1 MGKINTYFWDSLK
14 KEYWEEKCDT
24 IVLGGSGRHAEMR
37 CREQDISA
45 FVAKLMVALKNCI
58 VTGRRDED
66 TRAEV
71 HCPSNV
77 HFSDKSKDGLFCF
90 WGDGD
95 CENLRD
101 AQETHLYSMRFNAK
115 DYDIGFSVTDLVEI
129 SGNCASIVDFCGQ
142 LMKFANSYDRE
153 IVIASSDGQSS
164 FTVIKEGPLMHK
176 DIPEVV
182 DGKKIYCKE
191 FGSRGG
197 FRFLRDTICIDFIEE
212 NKPWDE
218 YLTAITA
225 YINEEKI
232 TKLFIFSHSRRE
244 IDISFLNNIVVH
256 VDTLS
261 ITANCQ
267 SLEPVYALQPSSL
280 SVTNQDYFIDF
291 DRLKN
296 CLTRIGVFAMGYKER
311 ITCVNESILSCTKL
325 ERIAIG
331 SFGQNELNLV
341 AQMPHLKELSL
352 SQYAE
357 RKVSVP
363 DFVSK
368 NSICKLEL
376 WKVPIAFFDK
386 IGEFPNLTSLTCTQI
401 GCKSLDVLEMLPKL
415 EKININYCTKL
426 TDVSAV
432 AKCPILQE
440 ARFQVCKQ
448 VTNFD
453 TLSQSQTIRA
463 LDMFK
468 CGSVPSIH
476 FIDGMS
482 NLKAIDIVETNVLD
496 GDLTPCLRLEAV
508 TTLDKKH
515 YNLKAE
521 QLPRRIRR

>member
-1 MGKINTYFWDSLK
+1 M
-14 KEYWEEKCDT
+14 
-24 IVLGGSGRHAEMR
+24 
-37 CREQDISA
+37 
-45 FVAKLMVALKNCI
+45 
-58 VTGRRDED
+58 
-66 TRAEV
+66 
-71 HCPSNV
+71 
-77 HFSDKSKDGLFCF
+77 
-90 WGDGD
+90 
-95 CENLRD
+95 
-101 AQETHLYSMRFNAK
+101 
-115 DYDIGFSVTDLVEI
+115 
-129 SGNCASIVDFCGQ
+129 
-142 LMKFANSYDRE
+142 
-153 IVIASSDGQSS
+153 
-164 FTVIKEGPLMHK
+164 
-176 DIPEVV
+176 
-182 DGKKIYCKE
+182 KIYYK
-191 FGSRGG
+191 GYNARDG
-197 FRFLRDTICIDFIEE
+197 FRFLQDTICIDFFEE

-225 YINEEKI
+225 YINEKKI
-232 TKLFIFSHSRRE
+232 TRLFVYSRDCE
-244 IDISFLNNIVVH
+244 DIDISFLNNIVVH
-256 VDTLS
+256 VDSLS
-261 ITANCQ
+261 ITAYCKN
-267 SLEPVYALQPSSL
+267 LDAVYALQPSSL

-368 NSICKLEL
+368 ESICDLEL

-440 ARFQVCKQ
+440 VNFETCKQ

-453 TLSQSQTIRA
+453 TLSQSQTIETIR
-463 LDMFK
+463 MFK

-476 FIDGMS
+476 FIDDMS
-482 NLKAIDIVETNVLD
+482 NLKAINIVETSVLD
-496 GDLTPCLRLEAV
+496 GDLTPCLRLESV

-521 QLPRRIRR
+521 QLPHRMKL

>member
-1 MGKINTYFWDSLK
+1 M
-14 KEYWEEKCDT
+14 
-24 IVLGGSGRHAEMR
+24 
-37 CREQDISA
+37 
-45 FVAKLMVALKNCI
+45 
-58 VTGRRDED
+58 
-66 TRAEV
+66 
-71 HCPSNV
+71 
-77 HFSDKSKDGLFCF
+77 
-90 WGDGD
+90 
-95 CENLRD
+95 
-101 AQETHLYSMRFNAK
+101 
-115 DYDIGFSVTDLVEI
+115 
-129 SGNCASIVDFCGQ
+129 
-142 LMKFANSYDRE
+142 
-153 IVIASSDGQSS
+153 
-164 FTVIKEGPLMHK
+164 
-176 DIPEVV
+176 
-182 DGKKIYCKE
+182 KIYYDGE
-191 FGSRGG
+191 IENGG
-197 FRFLRDTICIDFIEE
+197 FRFLRDTICIDFVEE
-212 NKPWDE
+212 NQPIDE
-218 YLTAITA
+218 YLTAITN

-232 TKLFIFSHSRRE
+232 TKLFVYSPSRE
-244 IDISFLNNIVVH
+244 KIDITFLSRIAYVEK
-256 VDTLS
+256 LS
-261 ITANCQ
+261 ITAYCQ
-267 SLEPVYALQPSSL
+267 NLEAVYALQPSVL
-280 SVTNQDYFIDF
+280 SIANQSYLIDF

-296 CLTRIGVFAMGYKER
+296 CLTNIDIYAGYCSKT
-311 ITCVNESILSCTKL
+311 ITCLDESILSCTKVDSVAL
-325 ERIAIG
+325 NG
-331 SFGQNELNLV
+331 FGQDELNLV
-341 AQMPHLKELSL
+341 AQMPHIKELSL
-352 SQYAE
+352 AQYAE

-368 NSICKLEL
+368 DSICDLEL